1 MKQPLEHRW
10 KVRVGSPGAISWEL
24 YQYLCE
30 RGYKSEHKYEALCM
44 EETPIEGVAKFA
56 DSLEVYNEFPRTS
69 LLMKI
74 IGLILCLTLILI
86 PLGLWLLR
94 RSKWQ
99 FRHIIS
105 VNIEGE
111 AYRAGSRTQDP
122 HHAQSEVL
130 GIVSDARVTLKGH
143 VDIRRAGRTK
153 TAKDEVEWG
162 RLKQEF
168 QNIQEAF
175 DSLIPKIV
183 PPEASES
190 LD

>member
-1 MKQPLEHRW
+1 M
-10 KVRVGSPGAISWEL
+10 GSPGALSWEL

-30 RGYKSEHKYEALCM
+30 KGYKPEQEHEYEALCM

-56 DSLEVYNEFPRTS
+56 NNLKVVNEFPRKS

-74 IGLILCLTLILI
+74 IGFILCLTLILI
-86 PLGLWLLR
+86 PLGLWLIR

-99 FRHIIS
+99 FRHIID

-122 HHAQSEVL
+122 HRAQSEVL
-130 GIVSDARVTLKGH
+130 GIVSDARVTLQGH
-143 VDIRRAGRTK
+143 VDISRAGHTK
-153 TAKDEVEWG
+153 TAKDDVEWG

-168 QNIQEAF
+168 QNIKEAF
-175 DSLIPKIV
+175 DSLIPTII
-183 PPEASES
+183 PPEVRES